1 MQKLLERV
9 RREPVLVATLVGSV
23 LALLVAFG
31 VQLSDLQIAA
41 VLAVVNALLAFVVRR
56 RVSPVQ

>member
-1 MQKLLERV
+1 MSAFLERV

-31 VQLSDLQIAA
+31 VNLSDLQIAA
-41 VLAVVNALLAFVVRR
+41 ILAVVNAGLAFVVRR
-56 RVSPVQ
+56 RVTPTP